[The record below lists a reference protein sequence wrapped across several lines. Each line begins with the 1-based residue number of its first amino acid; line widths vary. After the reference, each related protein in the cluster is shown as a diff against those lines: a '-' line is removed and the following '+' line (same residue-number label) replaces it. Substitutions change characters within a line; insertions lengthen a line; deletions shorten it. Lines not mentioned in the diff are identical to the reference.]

1 MRAEQAEFARL
12 WNEGFTYPE
21 IAAMM
26 GERVNTLS
34 YWRRRLRLPPRDKGK
49 EAEER
54 RRALAPALTEMAASG
69 LTQSEM
75 AERLGI
81 HQERVKDLLGRLG
94 IRRVQRTDGAEATAR
109 KCLRCGNQFLHLDPP
124 KVKRLCHSCTSC
136 ANDHASALA

>member
-1 MRAEQAEFARL
+1 MTPQQARFAKLWEQ
-12 WNEGFTYPE
+12 GFTYPE

-26 GERVNTLS
+26 NERVNNLV
-34 YWRRRLRLPPRDKGK
+34 YWRQRLRLPPRDKGK

-81 HQERVKDLLGRLG
+81 HQDRVKELLGRLG

-109 KCLRCGNQFLHLDPP
+109 KCLRCGTQFLHLDPP
-124 KVKRLCHSCTSC
+124 KVKRLCHSCTGYASD
-136 ANDHASALA
+136 NASALA